1 MVDPV
6 GLWRGGDMT
15 PSEML
20 KYTGRMRDQM
30 KAAKKTAVFV
40 GLPVE
45 KVGGKIYGDGR
56 TIIQNGATHEFG
68 GGSNPVRSFLRVPF
82 ATNGKELNQAI
93 AAQFESISTGAS
105 VDRALGRIGV
115 TAVNI
120 SKGAF
125 TTLGYG
131 AWQPITAATKR
142 LKKSSQTLI
151 DTGILR
157 SSISWVIRRAS

>member
-1 MVDPV
+1 
-6 GLWRGGDMT
+6 MT

-20 KYTGRMRDQM
+20 KHTKQM
-30 KAAKKTAVFV
+30 ESQMNAARKTAVFV

-45 KVGGKIYGDGR
+45 NVGGKVYGKGR

-68 GGSNPVRSFLRVPF
+68 GRSFLRVPF
-82 ATNGKELNQAI
+82 ATKRKELNAAITKQFQAI
-93 AAQFESISTGAS
+93 TNGVKVSQG
-105 VDRALGRIGV
+105 LGLIGV

-125 TTLGYG
+125 TSLGYG
-131 AWQPITAATKR
+131 TWKPITAATAKR
-142 LKKSSQTLI
+142 KGSSQTLI

-157 SSISWVIRRAS
+157 SSISWVLRRAS